1 MMQTAKTI
9 LASGILPL
17 AMLLLFVSVS
27 LSSSSENN
35 GPRME
40 FAYTSFDAGTTT
52 RQRPVEHDFAFV
64 NGGNEALVV
73 HSIQSDCEGSA
84 EVLPSRTIQPGDWGS
99 IHVRYFPAKSR
110 GQSRETFVLDTNMPS
125 NVKTT
130 LEIRA
135 RIERDWQFVPSSV
148 SFDGTN
154 EKLPLR
160 KTVRLE
166 NLSSQDL
173 HIVRFQ
179 TKAGSWLQLDNDD
192 LPPSIKNGE
201 AFEFDVVFNPGPEIR
216 SRYAGTVIV
225 QGDADDS
232 EIHLP
237 VTARFPKVYPFPSLQ
252 HEKEGL

>member
-1 MMQTAKTI
+1 MKQTAKTI
-9 LASGILPL
+9 LLSGILPL
-17 AMLLLFVSVS
+17 AMLLLLVSIS
-27 LSSSSENN
+27 LSRSSEND

-52 RQRPVEHDFAFV
+52 KHRAVKHDFTFL

-84 EVLPSRTIQPGDWGS
+84 KVLPSHTIQSGDWG
-99 IHVRYFPAKSR
+99 HVQVQYFPAKSQ
-110 GQSRETFVLDTNMPS
+110 GKSRETFVLDTNMPPD
-125 NVKTT
+125 VKTT
-130 LEIRA
+130 LEIHA
-135 RIERDWQFVPSSV
+135 RIERAWRFVPSSV

-154 EKLPLR
+154 ENTPLR

-166 NLSSQDL
+166 NRSSQVL

-179 TKAGSWLQLDNDD
+179 TEAGDWLQLDNDD
-192 LPPSIKNGE
+192 LPPSIEVEK
-201 AFEFDVVFNPGPEIR
+201 AFEFDVVFNPGPERR

-232 EIHLP
+232 EIRLP
-237 VTARFPKVYPFPSLQ
+237 VTARLPRIHPFPSR
-252 HEKEGL
+252 